1 MPLSINS
8 ANSKKQ
14 SKLKRNRVNID
25 ITTTSPNAVIDR
37 ALKNEIT
44 SMLMVGEALYNR
56 RQEILEEAS
65 EPISMDEFLGDIAL
79 EFPAHQ
85 QSDLR
90 RRYNV
95 YKRLVLGA
103 RLTPELLAYF
113 DSGLLMSAAESPNLD
128 LTYLRYAMRR
138 LFTDLIRGESRK
150 RLNDTLKREIEVGEE
165 IMLSN
170 SKEHEDNEHLSVDDR
185 DPLFFLE

>member
-1 MPLSINS
+1 MD
-8 ANSKKQ
+8 
-14 SKLKRNRVNID
+14 ID
-25 ITTTSPNAVIDR
+25 LTTTSPNAVIDR
-37 ALKNEIT
+37 ALKNEST
-44 SMLMVGEALYNR
+44 SILMVGEALYNR

-65 EPISMDEFLGDIAL
+65 EPISMDDFLGDIAL

-85 QSDLR
+85 QSDLK

-103 RLTPELLAYF
+103 RLAPELLAFF
-113 DSGLLMSAAESPNLD
+113 DSGLLMSAAENPNID

-138 LFTDLIRGESRK
+138 LFTDIIRGESSEQLK
-150 RLNDTLKREIEVGEE
+150 GTLKRQLEFGEE
-165 IMLSN
+165 AMPSD
-170 SKEHEDNEHLSVDDR
+170 SKDHEDTEHLSVDNR